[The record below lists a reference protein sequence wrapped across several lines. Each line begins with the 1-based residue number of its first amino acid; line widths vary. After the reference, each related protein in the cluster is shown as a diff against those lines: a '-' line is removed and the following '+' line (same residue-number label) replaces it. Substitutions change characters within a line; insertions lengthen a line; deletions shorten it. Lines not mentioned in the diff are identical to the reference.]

1 VTTTPNGRRGP
12 RALLAVLAGVL
23 ALALVGTAL
32 WAMANR
38 RYLEDA
44 YTGWNYEASAEL
56 AAVRDRAAMS
66 DEGLF
71 LFAASTP
78 SLEDAEQFN
87 ESCGREDP
95 TFYVLGCY
103 AGTTIHLYRI
113 TDERLDG
120 IVEVT
125 AAHEMLHAAWDRMT
139 ETEHDELEPL
149 LEAEYERVADDA
161 FAERMDYYAEAQP
174 GTRVNELHSIIGTE
188 VADLSPELEAHYDQY
203 FEDRSIVVGLH
214 DGYSSVLA
222 DIQERSESLVAELD
236 ALAGTI
242 EAGRSAYEAGTTEL
256 NDDIEVFNARAS
268 TPGGFDTDEFERQR
282 DRLYDR
288 GEELDEQRDAVNAD
302 VSRYEE
308 LRAELESLNA
318 ESAALLQSMDSL
330 QAPKEVPVP

>member
-1 VTTTPNGRRGP
+1 M
-12 RALLAVLAGVL
+12 LAAVI
-23 ALALVGTAL
+23 ALALIGTAL
-32 WAMANR
+32 WAMSNR
-38 RYLEDA
+38 RWLEDA
-44 YTGWNYEASAEL
+44 YTGWNYEPSAEL
-56 AAVRDRAAMS
+56 AAVRDRIQMS
-66 DEGLF
+66 DEGDF

-87 ESCGREDP
+87 ESCNREDP
-95 TFYVLGCY
+95 TFYILGCY
-103 AGTTIHLYRI
+103 TGSKIHLYRI
-113 TDERLDG
+113 ADERLAG

-125 AAHEMLHAAWDRMT
+125 AAHEMLHAAWDRMS
-139 ETEHDELEPL
+139 EDEHDELEPL

-188 VADLSPELEAHYDQY
+188 VADLSPELEAHYDEY
-203 FEDRSIVVGLH
+203 FQDRSVVVALH

-242 EAGRSAYEAGTTEL
+242 EAGRAAYEEGTSEL
-256 NDDIEVFNARAS
+256 NADIEVFNARAS

-282 DRLYDR
+282 DELYAR
-288 GEELDEQRDAVNAD
+288 GDALDEQRDAVNAD
-302 VSRYEE
+302 VARYEE

-330 QAPKEVPVP
+330 QAPEEVPVP